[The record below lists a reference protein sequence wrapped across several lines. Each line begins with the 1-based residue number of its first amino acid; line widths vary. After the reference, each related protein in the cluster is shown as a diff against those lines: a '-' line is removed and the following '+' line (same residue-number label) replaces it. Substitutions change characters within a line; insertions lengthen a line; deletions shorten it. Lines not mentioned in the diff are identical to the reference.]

1 MLLRNTKIAAS
12 SPRREP
18 PRRSRHNHRVP
29 VESLDVP
36 VVLMP
41 TAQSVIFKKRR
52 QFRDGTDRHR
62 RQSTVVHVGMSG
74 GLADELSSSTICW
87 QAKTAAAISP
97 KRRSGK
103 PRCRSEAGE
112 NGERQ
117 WSGRSWQVVHAV
129 DPRSGIATAVDLDG
143 RTICVDVAGK
153 TREFRI
159 EGGDGIVRSANP
171 SAADRRE
178 SLLLTFGDQASPLT
192 ARRVNSE
199 LSGRVGRRWRPTS
212 TAMVSMR

>member
-1 MLLRNTKIAAS
+1 
-12 SPRREP
+12 
-18 PRRSRHNHRVP
+18 
-29 VESLDVP
+29 
-36 VVLMP
+36 
-41 TAQSVIFKKRR
+41 
-52 QFRDGTDRHR
+52 
-62 RQSTVVHVGMSG
+62 
-74 GLADELSSSTICW
+74 
-87 QAKTAAAISP
+87 
-97 KRRSGK
+97 
-103 PRCRSEAGE
+103 
-112 NGERQ
+112 
-117 WSGRSWQVVHAV
+117 VHAV